1 MNSFWHPVGL
11 EHQIRAAQCIPLN
24 LTQQSSS
31 HHTIGLEHQY
41 MPHDVFAPPQ
51 LKSTTKNLSN
61 MTGYRAHWNTAI
73 TARDLYLRQQP
84 VQSQTIKAP
93 GSY

>member
-1 MNSFWHPVGL
+1 
-11 EHQIRAAQCIPLN
+11 
-24 LTQQSSS
+24 
-31 HHTIGLEHQY
+31 